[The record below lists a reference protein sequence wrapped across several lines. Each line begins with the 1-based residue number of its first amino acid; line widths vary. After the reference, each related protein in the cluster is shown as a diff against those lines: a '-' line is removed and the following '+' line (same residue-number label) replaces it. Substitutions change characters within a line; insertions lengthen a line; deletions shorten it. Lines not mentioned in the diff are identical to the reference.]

1 MLVQN
6 LFDNKVQLAISTRKD
21 GNMRAF
27 SDAEFEAVLENQS
40 KLSVALGTTANKT
53 ARVLT
58 TYIDRKSF
66 SEYYEITEKTLP
78 EHTIEK
84 PETDLI
90 VADGLVT
97 KSKDFALLLP
107 LADCLGVVFYDEAQG
122 ILGLLHSG
130 RQNLEED
137 GAYKFVEFLKD
148 NYNYR
153 PEDLQAYFTP
163 HAQNFEIYALNHA
176 KLAEAA
182 KEQLI
187 RAGIKPQNIKRS
199 DIDTVTDPDFPS
211 NSAGDKTNRF
221 AVAVK
226 LC

>member
-1 MLVQN
+1 MIIQK
-6 LFDNKVQLAISTRKD
+6 LFKDKVTLAISTLKD

-27 SDAEFEAVLENQS
+27 SDAEFETVLENQS
-40 KLSVALGTTANKT
+40 KLSIVLGTTAGKT

-66 SEYYEITEKTLP
+66 CEYYEVNNDSLL

-84 PETDLI
+84 SEPDLKL
-90 VADGLVT
+90 ADGLVA
-97 KSKDFALLLP
+97 KSQDFALLLP
-107 LADCLGVVFYDEAQG
+107 LADCLGIVFYDKALG

-137 GAYKFVEFLKD
+137 GAYKFVEFLKQ
-148 NYNYR
+148 NYNSK
-153 PEDLQAYFTP
+153 PEDLQVYFTP
-163 HAQNFEIYALNHA
+163 HAQDFEIYALNHA

-182 KEQLI
+182 EEQLV
-187 RAGIKPQNIKRS
+187 RAGVKPQNIERS
-199 DIDTVTDPDFPS
+199 DIDTVANPDFPS
-211 NSAGDKTNRF
+211 NSAGDKTMRF

>member
-1 MLVQN
+1 MKLLQ
-6 LFDNKVQLAISTRKD
+6 LFDGKVSLAISTITD
-21 GNMRAF
+21 GNMRSF
-27 SDAEFEAVLENQS
+27 GEAEFDEVLQNQR
-40 KLSVALGTTANKT
+40 KLCAELGADARNT

-58 TYIDRKSF
+58 TYDGRASF
-66 SEYYEITEKTLP
+66 CEYYEIDSKSIADHQIT
-78 EHTIEK
+78 K
-84 PETDLI
+84 PESEL
-90 VADGLVT
+90 VLADGLVT
-97 KSKDFALLLP
+97 KSADFALLLP
-107 LADCLGVVFYDEAQG
+107 LADCLGVIIYDEAQG

-148 NYNYR
+148 NYNCKA
-153 PEDLQAYFTP
+153 EDLQAYFTP

-182 KEQLI
+182 EEQLV
-187 RAGIKPQNIKRS
+187 RAGAKAENIERS
-199 DIDTVTDPDFPS
+199 DIDTATNPDFPS
-211 NSAGDKTNRF
+211 NSAGDKTMRF